1 MAAQSKL
8 IDELENSFSSQ
19 SEERRQN
26 ILRRVTD
33 LFIVQSDRLAEQH
46 VDLFDEV
53 ILRLAT
59 KIEHQARASLSER
72 LADIGNAPARTVR
85 QLATDGIE
93 IAAPLLERSIRL
105 SQEDLKA
112 ISETQSNDHLYAI
125 SGRPYIS
132 PPVTDVI
139 VERGDE
145 RVVTRVASNSGARF
159 SEFGFDK
166 LVDRSR
172 ESEKLQAALGRR
184 TDIPEKHLKVL
195 VEAAKETARAKLSRS
210 GLKDGTVDAA
220 LDASATAVET
230 ETARHG
236 MQRDYSRALTAL
248 KERLKTQPLNEADLA
263 EYARNEQF
271 EETVCTISYLAKV
284 PLAMAERLFTAPDTD
299 LLLIFGRSLNLAW
312 PTIKLMVPLRGVKL
326 SQGGYEDLL
335 DSYQKLTLQTAQ
347 RVIRFLHVR
356 QGSGKAR
363 GH

>member
-1 MAAQSKL
+1 MATQTVL
-8 IDELENSFSSQ
+8 IDELESSFSSK

-33 LFIVQSDRLAEQH
+33 LFIIQSDRLSDQH

-59 KIEHQARASLSER
+59 KIEMQARATLSAR
-72 LADIGNAPARTVR
+72 LADIGNAPARVVR
-85 QLATDGIE
+85 QLAGEDIS

-105 SQEDLKA
+105 SQEDLKEL
-112 ISETQSNDHLYAI
+112 SKTQSNDHLFAI
-125 SGRPYIS
+125 SGRAYIS

-145 RVVTRVASNSGARF
+145 HVVARVAGNSGARF
-159 SEFGFDK
+159 SEFGFDI
-166 LVDRSR
+166 LVDRSKDNA
-172 ESEKLQAALGRR
+172 KLQAALGRR

-195 VEAAKETARAKLSRS
+195 VEAAKETARAKLSKS
-210 GLKDGTVDAA
+210 GLKDNTAVEAA
-220 LDASATAVET
+220 LDESASAVES

-236 MQRDYSRALTAL
+236 MQRDYSRALATL
-248 KERLKTQPLNEADLA
+248 KERLKTQPLNEVDLA
-263 EYARNEQF
+263 EYARNEKF

-284 PLAMAERLFTAPDTD
+284 PLSMAERLFTAPDTD

-312 PTIKLMVPLRGVKL
+312 PTIKTMVPLRGVRL
-326 SQGGYEDLL
+326 SAGGYDELL

-356 QGSGKAR
+356 QGPGKAR
-363 GH
+363 G